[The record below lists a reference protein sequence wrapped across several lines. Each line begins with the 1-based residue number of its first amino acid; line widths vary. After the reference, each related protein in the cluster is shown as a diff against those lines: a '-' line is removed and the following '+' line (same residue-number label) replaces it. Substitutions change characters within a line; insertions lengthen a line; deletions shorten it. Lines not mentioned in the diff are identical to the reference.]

1 MKISEFIYREVIN
14 ISDGEKIGFVSD
26 IDFDRNTGNIEAI
39 FVPDKN
45 KKFFSTKNN
54 GIKIP
59 WDNIKKIGDDIIL
72 VDVILDRYR

>member
-26 IDFDRNTGNIEAI
+26 MDFDRNTGNIEAI

-45 KKFFSTKNN
+45 KKFFSTKKPVQKQAF
-54 GIKIP
+54 IYILYYYKI
-59 WDNIKKIGDDIIL
+59 DFNKSS
-72 VDVILDRYR
+72 